1 MPVVIDYS
9 RDDLLTFISKETL
22 EKKYQLRHTVVT
34 PEGETVNELLE
45 KSPQDAFARAATAFS
60 SNEAHA
66 QRLYDYASK
75 LWFMF
80 ASPLLSNGGTDI
92 GFPISCFLSFVPD
105 SRQGLSDHY
114 DECIWLSTM
123 GGGIGGGWNAV
134 RSNGISTSKGSES
147 TGIIPF
153 QKVVDS
159 LMLGFQQGRQRRG
172 KYSFNLD
179 VSHPEIE
186 EFIDLVNKKSG
197 DESRR
202 ARHSFNCV
210 SIPDKFMEAVRDNA
224 QWKLIDPHTKQVRKE
239 INAQELWAK
248 ILTSRM
254 QEGTPYIHFIDRSND
269 KLPQAQ
275 KILGLQVN
283 QTNLCVAPDTYIL
296 TSTGQHRI
304 KDLANQS
311 VEVWNGQ
318 HFSQTTVR
326 KTGEN
331 LQLLDVT
338 LSNGVVLQCTP
349 QHRFYVVEGYN
360 AQRNGQTVMK
370 EAQQLA
376 QGMKLIKYDL
386 PTPLEGCDSLNIV
399 EPYAAGFFS
408 GDGCSYQGNSII
420 HFYGVKKNL
429 IDTRF
434 SHLLKYRHVQPDLDR
449 ETVYLN
455 RHFEKFQVPLNAQ
468 LPNKL
473 QWFAGLCDSDGCVA
487 RNQGNESLQV
497 SSVRPEFLHQVR
509 LMLQTVGVDSKVTL
523 MHPERVNEMP
533 DGKGGLKAYL
543 CQPVHRLL
551 INSIGAAKLK
561 EMGFN
566 LLLSRLELLSDN
578 VPDRDA
584 SRFVEVVSVEMSCV
598 SDTYCFTESGR
609 GMGMFNGVLTGQC
622 SEITLP
628 TNEDRTAVCCLSSVN
643 LSKYDE
649 WKDNPQF
656 ISDLVEML
664 DNVLTVF
671 IEKASLEP
679 SFKKAVRSAIRERS
693 IGLGAMGW
701 HDLLQQRGIPF
712 ASSMAISLTRSVFS
726 YIQSVAKET
735 TFRLAEER
743 GAAPDYLDAKAELI
757 RQGVLENDVIY
768 QIGLPVRNL
777 HLLAIAPN
785 ATSSIICGNA
795 SPGIEP
801 RFSNS
806 YTQRTQNGIFVYKN
820 PFLEK
825 LLASLGKNTEEVWKQ
840 IKDERGSV
848 QGLDFLTEQQK
859 KTFATAMEIPQYWII
874 EQAGHRQE
882 FICQAQSLNL
892 FLPPD
897 IDKAELHALHY
908 YAWLQGNVKTLYY
921 ARSKSLQTV
930 EQLNAKIERQVRD
943 DYSGTD
949 TSGEVQTVGQ
959 VGYGVEDDEVCL
971 ACEG

>member
-1 MPVVIDYS
+1 MAVVIDYS

-22 EKKYQLRHTVVT
+22 EKKYQLRQTT
-34 PEGETVNELLE
+34 INEQGETVQELIE

-92 GFPISCFLSFVPD
+92 GFPISCFLSYVPD

-210 SIPDKFMEAVRDNA
+210 SIPNKFMEAVRDNA
-224 QWKLIDPHTKQVRKE
+224 QWPLIDPHTKQVRKV
-239 INAQELWAK
+239 ISAQELWAK

-254 QEGTPYIHFIDRSND
+254 QEGTPYIHFIDRSNAA
-269 KLPQAQ
+269 LPQAQ
-275 KILGLQVN
+275 KVLGLNVN
-283 QTNLCVAPDTYIL
+283 QTNL
-296 TSTGQHRI
+296 
-304 KDLANQS
+304 
-311 VEVWNGQ
+311 
-318 HFSQTTVR
+318 
-326 KTGEN
+326 
-331 LQLLDVT
+331 
-338 LSNGVVLQCTP
+338 
-349 QHRFYVVEGYN
+349 
-360 AQRNGQTVMK
+360 
-370 EAQQLA
+370 
-376 QGMKLIKYDL
+376 
-386 PTPLEGCDSLNIV
+386 
-399 EPYAAGFFS
+399 
-408 GDGCSYQGNSII
+408 
-420 HFYGVKKNL
+420 
-429 IDTRF
+429 
-434 SHLLKYRHVQPDLDR
+434 
-449 ETVYLN
+449 
-455 RHFEKFQVPLNAQ
+455 
-468 LPNKL
+468 
-473 QWFAGLCDSDGCVA
+473 
-487 RNQGNESLQV
+487 
-497 SSVRPEFLHQVR
+497 
-509 LMLQTVGVDSKVTL
+509 
-523 MHPERVNEMP
+523 
-533 DGKGGLKAYL
+533 
-543 CQPVHRLL
+543 
-551 INSIGAAKLK
+551 
-561 EMGFN
+561 
-566 LLLSRLELLSDN
+566 
-578 VPDRDA
+578 
-584 SRFVEVVSVEMSCV
+584 
-598 SDTYCFTESGR
+598 
-609 GMGMFNGVLTGQC
+609 C

-628 TNEDRTAVCCLSSVN
+628 TNEERTAVCCLSSVN
-643 LSKYDE
+643 LAKYDQ
-649 WKDNPQF
+649 WKDDPQF
-656 ISDLVEML
+656 IPDLIEML
-664 DNVLTVF
+664 DNVITVF
-671 IEKASLEP
+671 VEKASPFP
-679 SFKKAVRSAIRERS
+679 SFKKAVRSAINERS

-701 HDLLQQRGIPF
+701 HDLLQQRGIAF
-712 ASSMAISLTRSVFS
+712 GSSMAISLTHNVFS
-726 YIQSVAKET
+726 HIQKVAKET
-735 TFRLAEER
+735 TYKLAEER
-743 GAAPDYLDAKAELI
+743 GAAPDYLNAKAELM
-757 RQGVLENDVIY
+757 RQGVLENDTVY
-768 QIGLPVRNL
+768 QIGRPVRNL

-820 PFLEK
+820 PILEE
-825 LLASLGKNTEEVWKQ
+825 LLITLGKNTEEVWQQ
-840 IKDERGSV
+840 IKDDRGSV

-859 KTFATAMEIPQYWII
+859 KTFATAMEIPQYWVI

-882 FICQAQSLNL
+882 YICQAQSLNL

-897 IDKAELHALHY
+897 IEKAELHALHF

-921 ARSKSLQTV
+921 ARSKNLQTV
-930 EQLNAKIERQVRD
+930 ERLNEKIERQVRD
-943 DYSGTD
+943 DYTGTD

>member
-92 GFPISCFLSFVPD
+92 GFPISCFLSYVPD
-105 SRQGLSDHY
+105 SRQGLADHY
-114 DECIWLSTM
+114 NECIWLSTM

-224 QWKLIDPHTKQVRKE
+224 QWALIDPHTKQVRKMV
-239 INAQELWAK
+239 NAQELWAK

-269 KLPQAQ
+269 KLPSAQ
-275 KILGLQVN
+275 KIMGLKVN
-283 QTNLCVAPDTYIL
+283 QTNL
-296 TSTGQHRI
+296 
-304 KDLANQS
+304 
-311 VEVWNGQ
+311 
-318 HFSQTTVR
+318 
-326 KTGEN
+326 
-331 LQLLDVT
+331 
-338 LSNGVVLQCTP
+338 
-349 QHRFYVVEGYN
+349 
-360 AQRNGQTVMK
+360 
-370 EAQQLA
+370 
-376 QGMKLIKYDL
+376 
-386 PTPLEGCDSLNIV
+386 
-399 EPYAAGFFS
+399 
-408 GDGCSYQGNSII
+408 
-420 HFYGVKKNL
+420 
-429 IDTRF
+429 
-434 SHLLKYRHVQPDLDR
+434 
-449 ETVYLN
+449 
-455 RHFEKFQVPLNAQ
+455 
-468 LPNKL
+468 
-473 QWFAGLCDSDGCVA
+473 
-487 RNQGNESLQV
+487 
-497 SSVRPEFLHQVR
+497 
-509 LMLQTVGVDSKVTL
+509 
-523 MHPERVNEMP
+523 
-533 DGKGGLKAYL
+533 
-543 CQPVHRLL
+543 
-551 INSIGAAKLK
+551 
-561 EMGFN
+561 
-566 LLLSRLELLSDN
+566 
-578 VPDRDA
+578 
-584 SRFVEVVSVEMSCV
+584 
-598 SDTYCFTESGR
+598 
-609 GMGMFNGVLTGQC
+609 C

-643 LSKYDE
+643 LSKYDQ
-649 WKDNPQF
+649 WKDDPQF
-656 ISDLVEML
+656 IPDLVEML
-664 DNVLTVF
+664 DNVITVF
-671 IEKASLEP
+671 IEKASEYP
-679 SFKKAVRSAIRERS
+679 AFAKAVRSAVQERS

-712 ASSMAISLTRSVFS
+712 ASSMSISLTRNVFKH
-726 YIQSVAKET
+726 IQDAAKET
-735 TFRLAEER
+735 TYRLAQER
-743 GAAPDYLDAKAELI
+743 GAAPDYLEAQQELI
-757 RQGVLENDVIY
+757 RQGVLYEDTVH
-768 QIGLPVRNL
+768 QIGRPVRNL

-820 PFLEK
+820 PFLEE

-943 DYSGTD
+943 DYTGVD